1 MTTSPGVEHIYVHVP
16 FCRRRCSY
24 CDFSIAVRRTVPAL
38 EFIDAIMAEVATRRI
53 VIDGSS
59 LKSLYL
65 GGGTPS
71 QLGGGGI
78 RALLDAFRR
87 ATGVDEFSTKGS
99 PTEVT
104 IEVNPEDVSPAAA
117 AAWVAAGVDRV
128 SLGAQSFHDP
138 VLQWMHRGHSPEA
151 IETAVRD
158 LRAAGIRNLS
168 LDLIFAVPS
177 ALGRTWR
184 TDLDR
189 ALELAPEH
197 LSLYGLTVEPHT
209 PLGKWTARGEAIEAP
224 EDRYVDEFLEA
235 DGRLTAAGY
244 EHYEVSNYGKPGRH
258 SRHNRAYWSGV
269 PYLGLGPSAHGFDG
283 DERRWNIPALGAWET
298 AVGEGRDPMEGA
310 ERLDAAARIAEAVYL
325 GLRTTD
331 GLTITQHEHKT
342 VTPWVRAGWGRLE
355 GDRFILSAQGW
366 LRLDA
371 IAASL
376 TSLRSPS

>member
-1 MTTSPGVEHIYVHVP
+1 MTPAPAFEHVYVHVP

-24 CDFSIAVRRTVPAL
+24 CDFSIAVRRTVPVLA
-38 EFIDAIMAEVATRRI
+38 FIDAIMAELATRRI
-53 VIDGSS
+53 RIDGTN

-71 QLGGGGI
+71 QLGGNGV
-78 RALLDAFRR
+78 RALLDGFRR
-87 ATGVDEFSTKGS
+87 AFGVEELSTNGA
-99 PTEVT
+99 PTEIT
-104 IEVNPEDVSPAAA
+104 IEVNPEDVTPESA

-138 VLQWMHRGHSPEA
+138 VLQWMHRGHSPEGIA
-151 IETAVRD
+151 GAVRD
-158 LRAAGIRNLS
+158 LRRAGIQNLS
-168 LDLIFAVPS
+168 LDLIFAVPT
-177 ALGRTWR
+177 ALGRSWQ
-184 TDLDR
+184 TDLER
-189 ALELAPEH
+189 ALELGPEH

-209 PLGKWTARGEAIEAP
+209 PLGRWTARGEAIEAP
-224 EDRYVDEFLEA
+224 EDRYADEFLEA
-235 DGRLTAAGY
+235 HAKLATAGY

-283 DERRWNIPALGAWET
+283 EERRWNIAALAAWEA
-298 AVGEGRDPMEGA
+298 AVGAGRDPLEGA
-310 ERLDAAARIAEAVYL
+310 ERLDVAQRGAEAVYL

-331 GLTITQHEHKT
+331 GLTVSQVELKT
-342 VTPWVRAGWGRLE
+342 VSPWLSEGWGRIE
-355 GDRFILSAQGW
+355 GDRFVLTPTGW

-376 TSLRSPS
+376 TSLRSHS

>member
-1 MTTSPGVEHIYVHVP
+1 MTPATTFEHIYVHVP

-38 EFIDAIMAEVATRRI
+38 AFIDAIMAEVATRRI
-53 VIDGSS
+53 RIDGAR
-59 LKSLYL
+59 LRSLYL

-71 QLGGGGI
+71 QLGGEGI
-78 RALLDAFRR
+78 RTLLDGFRR
-87 ATGVDEFSTKGS
+87 LADVDEFSTDGA

-104 IEVNPEDVSPAAA
+104 IEVNPEDVTPEAAA
-117 AAWVAAGVDRV
+117 TWVAAGVDRV

-138 VLQWMHRGHSPEA
+138 VLRWMHRGHSAEG
-151 IETAVRD
+151 IGTAVRD
-158 LRAAGIRNLS
+158 LRAAGIQNLS

-189 ALELAPEH
+189 ALELEPEH

-209 PLGKWTARGEAIEAP
+209 PLGRWTARGEAIEAP
-224 EDRYVDEFLEA
+224 EDRYAEEFLEA
-235 DGRLTAAGY
+235 HERLSASGY
-244 EHYEVSNYGKPGRH
+244 EHYEVSNYGKPGRQ
-258 SRHNRAYWSGV
+258 SRHNRSYWTGV

-283 DERRWNIPALGAWET
+283 DERRWNVPALAAWET
-298 AVGEGRDPMEGA
+298 AVGAGRDPLAGA
-310 ERLDAAARIAEAVYL
+310 ETLDEEARRAEAVYL

-331 GLTITQHEHKT
+331 GLAISQNELKT
-342 VTPWVRAGWGRLE
+342 VSPWIQEGWGRLE
-355 GDRFILSAQGW
+355 NGRLVLTALGW

-376 TSLRSPS
+376 TSLRSHS